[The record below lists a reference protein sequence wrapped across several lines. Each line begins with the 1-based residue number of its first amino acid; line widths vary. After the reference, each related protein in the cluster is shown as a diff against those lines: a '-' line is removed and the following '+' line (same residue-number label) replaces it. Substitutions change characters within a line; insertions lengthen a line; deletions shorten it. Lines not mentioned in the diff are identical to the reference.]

1 MISPIFPCLVVR
13 PSVHMVTSLL
23 LQFHIVLPSPQTT
36 QPHPLIEMVD
46 SGHLVMNMV
55 TEFKRVDI
63 VEHLVSLADCEGGV
77 EELHPLLF
85 LTIKL

>member
-55 TEFKRVDI
+55 VVDMDMVDMDMVDI
-63 VEHLVSLADCEGGV
+63 FRV
-77 EELHPLLF
+77 
-85 LTIKL
+85 